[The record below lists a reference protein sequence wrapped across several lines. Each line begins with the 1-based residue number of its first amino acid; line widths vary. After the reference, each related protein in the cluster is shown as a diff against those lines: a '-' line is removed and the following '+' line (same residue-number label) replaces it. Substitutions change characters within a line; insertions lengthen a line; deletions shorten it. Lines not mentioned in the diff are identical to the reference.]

1 MLRFVVRHLRTL
13 AMIAFVMAWGIRL
26 AAGGQLFA
34 HEAHYAPLPAP
45 TVEAVVTPDHLL
57 DKHGCWSDQAPAD
70 MRGKLPGHVVV
81 STRSGRTV
89 YGGTRLVGMA
99 LDQQFAH
106 KPAGLTV
113 WGFCR

>member
-1 MLRFVVRHLRTL
+1 MRFVVRHLRTL
-13 AMIAFVMAWGIRL
+13 AVIAFVAAWGLRL
-26 AAGGQLFA
+26 AVTGVLWAD
-34 HEAHYAPLPAP
+34 HEAHYAPSTPA
-45 TVEAVVTPDHLL
+45 VEAVATPSHLL
-57 DKHGCWSDQAPAD
+57 DRHACWTDRAPAD
-70 MRGKLPGHVVV
+70 MRGRLPGHVVV